1 MDERDITL
9 VVAAFD
15 RLMATL
21 ERTCDTATC
30 WTIASAKDD
39 VIDILAGDWH
49 GDETPAS
56 DNDSDMTQEDYDRLA
71 DLIIDAGLPYGI
83 GIESAAYALWE

>member
-9 VVAAFD
+9 VAAAFD

-39 VIDILAGDWH
+39 VIDILAGDWG
-49 GDETPAS
+49 GDE
-56 DNDSDMTQEDYDRLA
+56 DDQRDEDTSGYA
-71 DLIIDAGLPYGI
+71 DAVAEGLGR
-83 GIESAAYALWE
+83 WTR

>member
-9 VVAAFD
+9 VAAAFD

-30 WTIASAKDD
+30 WTIASAKGD
-39 VIDILAGDWH
+39 ILDILAGDWH
-49 GDETPAS
+49 GDETPTS
-56 DNDSDMTQEDYDRLA
+56 DDDSDMTQEGYDRLA
-71 DLIIDAGLPYGI
+71 DLLLDAGLPYGI
-83 GIESAAYALWE
+83 GIESAVYALWE

>member
-9 VVAAFD
+9 VAAAFD

-39 VIDILAGDWH
+39 VIDILAGDWG
-49 GDETPAS
+49 GDEDDQRDEDEDGHS
-56 DNDSDMTQEDYDRLA
+56 DTVA
-71 DLIIDAGLPYGI
+71 AGL
-83 GIESAAYALWE
+83 ARWTR